1 MVFSPIDKPLNV
13 HDRRDGY
20 LFANALTG
28 FVSGDIRVPIR
39 GEKNTSFGVY
49 STDCCGLE
57 IVISVGSVFPLCPN
71 HPNQITVWNAIDV
84 DIARV
89 VSTKKSKA
97 EPDA

>member
-1 MVFSPIDKPLNV
+1 MFAAALPHSAS
-13 HDRRDGY
+13 RD
-20 LFANALTG
+20 
-28 FVSGDIRVPIR
+28 IKVPIR
-39 GEKNTSFGVY
+39 GEKNKSFGVY